1 MQAEVTIYLDEVR
14 THLHLDPYIES
25 RIISELYSHLQEK
38 VSELQ
43 EAGASELEATRE
55 ALASF
60 GGARAIARLTYEAY
74 SRGSWVEALISCQPH
89 MIVAALF
96 ATHVWRQPVMVVA
109 AFAAILLIAFVGSRR
124 GAPTWSYSWLGY
136 AVFPF
141 IILTGMSW
149 EPVVRTV
156 TYAARGT
163 GTPAPLWELVL
174 LGGLC
179 IFSIWLVASTT
190 VRTARRDWI
199 LASLMLLPLPVL
211 AIWLITVSQS
221 HGFVLNVLRSFEVRF
236 SRWDTAMA
244 YFCTTLGVAS
254 VLFIRV
260 RQRALKA
267 GSIFAVGIIGGA
279 AVLRS
284 FWGLAGVFELLLLSL
299 ALLAFLTSPLLLH
312 TMVGR
317 EQEPAVSLLAGIPE
331 RQSPSS

>member
-1 MQAEVTIYLDEVR
+1 MQAEVAIYLDEVR
-14 THLHLDPYIES
+14 THLHLDADTES

-60 GGARAIARLTYEAY
+60 GCARAIGRLTYEAY
-74 SRGSWVEALISCQPH
+74 SRGSWMEALISCQPH

-96 ATHVWRQPVMVVA
+96 ATHVWRQPVMLVA
-109 AFAAILLIAFVGSRR
+109 AFAAILLIAVLGSRR
-124 GAPTWSYSWLGY
+124 GTPTWSYSWMGY

-141 IILTGMSW
+141 VILTGMSW

-156 TYAARGT
+156 TFVVKGA

-174 LGGLC
+174 LGALC
-179 IFSIWLVASTT
+179 VFSIWLVASTT
-190 VRTARRDWI
+190 VKTARRDWI

-221 HGFVLNVLRSFEVRF
+221 DGFALNVLRSFEVRF

-267 GSIFAVGIIGGA
+267 GSILAVGIIGGA

-284 FWGLAGVFELLLLSL
+284 FWGLAGVFDLLLLSL
-299 ALLAFLTSPLLLH
+299 SLLAFLISPLLLR
-312 TMVGR
+312 TVVGR
-317 EQEPAVSLLAGIPE
+317 EPEPEVHLLTSLAE
-331 RQSPSS
+331 RQSPSP